1 MLCGS
6 LVGGCGTAARLDFKG
21 HSRPATPVDV
31 SVYLGGGTPLV
42 DPRRIAAGLVEFN
55 VTNQTAERAGGLGSR
70 CPTAAWSRVPR
81 RSRPGGTA
89 QLKATLTGS
98 AYTLAAVGRRE
109 LTTLLKVTHPGRTGN
124 DALLQP

>member
-6 LVGGCGTAARLDFKG
+6 LVGGCGTAARLDVKG

-31 SVYLGGGTPLV
+31 SVFLGGGKPLV
-42 DPRRIAAGLVEFN
+42 DPRRIAAGLVELN
-55 VTNQTAERAGGLGSR
+55 VTNQTGIPQVVSISL
-70 CPTAAWSRVPR
+70 PNLRVIARTPEVEA
-81 RSRPGGTA
+81 GGTA

-98 AYTLAAVGRRE
+98 AYMLEAVGRRE
-109 LTTLLKVTHPGRTGN
+109 LTTMLKVTHPGRTGN

>member
-1 MLCGS
+1 VLCGS

-31 SVYLGGGTPLV
+31 SVYLGGGAPQI
-42 DPRRIAAGLVEFN
+42 DPRRIAAGLVELN
-55 VTNQTAERAGGLGSR
+55 IANQTASAQAVSLTLPDGRVVAR
-70 CPTAAWSRVPR
+70 TPTVEA
-81 RSRPGGTA
+81 GGTA